1 MDNNANK
8 KLENILSSLDKN
20 KVFEAKQSIQKFLN
34 TPDGKNIA
42 KQISNIDKNKLMNMF
57 LGMNSNELKQK
68 LQNADISNLSQKDLN
83 DIINKLKWENH

>member
-20 KVFEAKQSIQKFLN
+20 KVSQAKQSIQKFLS

-57 LGMNSNELKQK
+57 LGMNSDELKQK
-68 LQNADISNLSQKDLN
+68 LQNADLSNLSQKDLN
-83 DIINKLKWENH
+83 DIINKLK